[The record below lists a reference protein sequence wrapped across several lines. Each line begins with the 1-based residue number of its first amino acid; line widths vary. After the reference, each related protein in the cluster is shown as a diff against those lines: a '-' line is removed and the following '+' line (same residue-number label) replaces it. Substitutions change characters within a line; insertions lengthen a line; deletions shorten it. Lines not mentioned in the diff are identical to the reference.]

1 MYSALDNMVVMSTS
15 LLAYLSFATIGNV
28 FLGAI
33 VAFCMKRAS
42 LGGLLMAMCP
52 IGALAGMAA
61 PGTTYWV
68 LMQAR
73 DTNIDERFLP
83 IIVLPVIFGFYGIFV
98 AIWFTPF
105 RIAQKT
111 DNVYKW
117 LIFAATFFAWVP
129 LVWPLQLYA
138 AIKHE
143 NNLREQQKI
152 AATNENLPGAE
163 AVEAPVVE
171 QQPGIVTTESVAIA
185 TSDPVATTEPAVSA
199 TEQVPTEAVVTSEP
213 INTPDSTATA

>member
-33 VAFCMKRAS
+33 LAFCMKRAS
-42 LGGLLMAMCP
+42 LGGILMAMCP
-52 IGALAGMAA
+52 VGAIAGMAA
-61 PGTTYWV
+61 PGTVYWV

-111 DNVYKW
+111 DNIYKW

-138 AIKHE
+138 AVKHE
-143 NNLREQQKI
+143 NSLLEQQRDG
-152 AATNENLPGAE
+152 AANSSLAGAE
-163 AVEAPVVE
+163 QVATPVV
-171 QQPGIVTTESVAIA
+171 AA
-185 TSDPVATTEPAVSA
+185 EPAVSDPEPIVAAAETVAPEQAAEPLVAPESKVA
-199 TEQVPTEAVVTSEP
+199 TE
-213 INTPDSTATA
+213 TPDSSPTS